1 MPPEIIRFSQDGQA
15 HWAGMGDFVLVSP
28 DGAHRVELTY
38 VGEPP
43 HGDSYHRAT
52 IDGAAFPGEA
62 WGCLFAFSA
71 CSRHLVFSW
80 MAKRYERCTVAVD
93 LQDRRYFVLPHHLC
107 SFSVRWPT
115 IVGEGEQLVGK
126 DYTLNGSEGWLPY

>member
-1 MPPEIIRFSQDGQA
+1 MPPEIIRFARDGQA
-15 HWAGMGDFVLVSP
+15 RWAGMGDFVLVSP

-52 IDGAAFPGEA
+52 IDGAAFPGEV

-80 MAKRYERCTVAVD
+80 MAKRYERRTVVVD
-93 LQDRRYFVLPHHLC
+93 LQDRRYCALPC
-107 SFSVRWPT
+107 YFYRFSVRWPT
-115 IVGEGEQLVGK
+115 IVGEGEQSAGK
-126 DYTLNGSEGWLPY
+126 DYTFSGTEEWLPY